1 MKKINSFIFP
11 LFLSFAILFTL
22 NDVYA
27 SSTLT
32 VGSRVDITVSVTKA
46 NIHYQLVRKTGENFL
61 DNINVKMIKNSNQ
74 IIMNENIEA
83 GKISPDRQEFG
94 DYEIIIDENGKYET
108 RYKFTID
115 EEYLKT
121 QDEIKKIVL
130 NEKIEEDK
138 NQDDKKDN
146 NQSGDIDNSN
156 KDNNVK
162 NDGKKDNIT
171 NNADKNKDNK
181 NNESSDQKDSK
192 VENSESK
199 SDNNKSSVENTNSKN
214 DESVNQ
220 ADGTAL
226 SDNAGTNDKN
236 YKYVILFSAFL
247 LSSLWVIIK
256 MKKPFNIKG
265 TRCQSNSVKKLY
277 ESKKQ
282 YE

>member
-46 NIHYQLVRKTGENFL
+46 NIHYQLVRKTGEDFL

-138 NQDDKKDN
+138 KQDDKKDN
-146 NQSGDIDNSN
+146 NQSGDIDNPN

-171 NNADKNKDNK
+171 NNADKNRDNK

-247 LSSLWVIIK
+247 LSSLWVIFK
-256 MKKPFNIKG
+256 MKKPFN
-265 TRCQSNSVKKLY
+265 
-277 ESKKQ
+277 
-282 YE
+282 